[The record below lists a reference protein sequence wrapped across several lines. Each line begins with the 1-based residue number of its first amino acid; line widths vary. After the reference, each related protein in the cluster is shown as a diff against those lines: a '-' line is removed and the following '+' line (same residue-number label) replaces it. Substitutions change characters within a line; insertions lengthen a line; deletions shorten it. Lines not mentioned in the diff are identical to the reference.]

1 MVTRVS
7 ATTAGSER
15 IQAAVAASLLAGCAV
30 IGFAVG
36 ALVGSA
42 GDDGADDQVPVST
55 DAPWEGEVAP
65 VAATVVEASCESDS
79 SRDATGAR
87 VTYEPDL
94 AVDDDPESAWRCPGD
109 GVDESLVLDLG
120 GSVRVAEV
128 GLVPGYAKTD
138 PADGTDRYAENRR
151 LTMVRW
157 RFDDGTTVEQ
167 ELDPDP
173 ANRDLQT
180 TRMPPTATSRLVMEI
195 VASSDGNRDTVAV
208 SDLRIATPA

>member
-42 GDDGADDQVPVST
+42 GGDGADDQVPVST

>member
-1 MVTRVS
+1 MS
-7 ATTAGSER
+7 ATSAGSER

-30 IGFAVG
+30 VGFAVG
-36 ALVGSA
+36 ALVGSTG
-42 GDDGADDQVPVST
+42 GDGGDDQVQVST
-55 DAPWEGEVAP
+55 DAPWDGEVAP
-65 VAATVVEASCESDS
+65 VPATVVESSCESEP

-87 VTYEPDL
+87 VRYEPAL

-109 GVDESLVLDLG
+109 GVNESLVLDLG

-151 LTMVRW
+151 LTMVHW

-180 TRMPPTATSRLVMEI
+180 TRVPPTPTSRLVMEI
-195 VASSDGNRDTVAV
+195 VASSDGSRDTVAV

>member
-1 MVTRVS
+1 VTRVS

-42 GDDGADDQVPVST
+42 GGDGADDQVPVST

-109 GVDESLVLDLG
+109 GVDEILVLDLG